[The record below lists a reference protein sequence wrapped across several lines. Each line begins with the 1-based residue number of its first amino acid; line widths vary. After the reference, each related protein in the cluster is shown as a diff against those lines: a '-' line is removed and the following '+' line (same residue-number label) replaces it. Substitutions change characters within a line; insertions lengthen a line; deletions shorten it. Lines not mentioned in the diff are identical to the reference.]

1 MAARTYT
8 AHAIRAGRWW
18 EISIDGILGDRVC
31 GQAKRL
37 DAVEWEARTIVAMAL
52 DVPLSQV
59 AVTIVVDDMGSA
71 HDVQQRAEH
80 IRDLR
85 GRIDALASEIA
96 EASRSLVRDLRR
108 ESLPEAE
115 VATILDV
122 SRQRIAQLSR

>member
-1 MAARTYT
+1 
-8 AHAIRAGRWW
+8 
-18 EISIDGILGDRVC
+18 
-31 GQAKRL
+31 
-37 DAVEWEARTIVAMAL
+37 
-52 DVPLSQV
+52 LSQV